1 MALSLPPAP
10 RMTPFVHIALIFS
23 YTLLAAMIGTHVGAP
38 MLRLPDPTGGYVA
51 TAGLFLLFALLHE
64 ATARR
69 VSIVSLMSDLAE
81 LRRGEIERR
90 SEIELAREEI
100 IALRREANATASGTN
115 EMQLLKSL
123 LTQFAQ
129 RMDAR
134 AEAPAGTATRLA
146 AGQPA
151 LRDATGVTTLE
162 QLRTAIEENRVD
174 LYLQPM
180 VSLPQRRTRFYECFS
195 RIRTEAGTILS
206 PDHYLAM
213 AESAGLLTTIDNYLL
228 FRCVQVI
235 RRVRRRS
242 RDVGF
247 FVNMTMRTLDDST
260 FVESFLDFLDQN
272 PELADH
278 IVFEFPLA
286 DFQAGSPAARAVLLD
301 LSERRYRFSVDRVGR
316 VDLDID
322 WLAERGV
329 RFVKIDA
336 TLLLTAVPRG
346 TELRALRAGLDHNG
360 VDLIA
365 EKVETEA
372 QVADMLDLR
381 PDFGQGWVFGEPRRS
396 REES

>member
-1 MALSLPPAP
+1 MS
-10 RMTPFVHIALIFS
+10 PFVHIALIFS
-23 YTLLAAMIGTHVGAP
+23 YTLLAAMIGTHFGTAVLG
-38 MLRLPDPTGGYVA
+38 LSDPTGGYVA
-51 TAGLFLLFALLHE
+51 TAALFLLFALLHE
-64 ATARR
+64 VTARR
-69 VSIVSLMSDLAE
+69 VAIVSLMSDLAE
-81 LRRGEIERR
+81 LRRSEIERR
-90 SEIELAREEI
+90 SELELAREEI
-100 IALRREANATASGTN
+100 AALRRDANVPASGTD

-129 RMDAR
+129 RMDGR
-134 AEAPAGTATRLA
+134 AATPAGAAIALP
-146 AGQPA
+146 AGQPTQ
-151 LRDATGVTTLE
+151 RDATGTTTLE

-174 LYLQPM
+174 LYLQPV

-195 RIRTEAGTILS
+195 RIRTEVGTVLS
-206 PDHYLAM
+206 PDRYLAM
-213 AESAGLLTTIDNYLL
+213 AESAGLLATIDNYLL

-247 FVNMTMRTLDDST
+247 FVNMTMRTLEDGT

-301 LSERRYRFSVDRVGR
+301 LAERRYRFSIDRVGR
-316 VDLDID
+316 LDLDID
-322 WLAERGV
+322 WLAGHGV

-336 TLLLTAVPRG
+336 PLLLKAGPGG
-346 TELRALRAGLDHNG
+346 TELRALRTGLDRNG
-360 VDLIA
+360 VDLVA